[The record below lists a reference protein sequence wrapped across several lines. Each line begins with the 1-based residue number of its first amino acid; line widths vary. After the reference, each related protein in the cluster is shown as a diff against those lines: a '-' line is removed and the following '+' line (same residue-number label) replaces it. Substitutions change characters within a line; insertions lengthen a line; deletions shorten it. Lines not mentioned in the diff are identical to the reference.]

1 MQKTQVDRRWAG
13 LRQREIGRRPVD
25 LRDYLKVLKRR
36 WIVIALSGLLAV
48 GAAAVVTL
56 QTTPQYAS
64 TVRLFVSVPES
75 DAAAAYQGG
84 LFSEQRAASYAD
96 LVTGPELADRV
107 VDRLDLD
114 QDAESLGNQIT
125 ATVVPKTVI
134 LNVTVTDPDRIRA
147 SMLAGAVGRE
157 FVAFVGELETSPGAK
172 SSRPAIKA
180 SILGVPRTPDQPVS
194 PQPVRNIGIAALL
207 GVLLGVGI
215 AALRESLDTTLRS
228 ADDLANLADAPVLGS
243 IPFDPEAKEKKLI
256 TSLEPHAPRV
266 EAFKVLRT
274 NLQFVGIDQPNKI
287 FVVTSS
293 VPGDG
298 KTTNACNLAATLAQA
313 GQRVVLV
320 EADLRRPRVGEYTG
334 LESALGLTTVLI
346 GRTRL
351 ESAIQRW
358 GPDGIPV
365 LTSGVLPPDP
375 AELLHSRAL
384 AELLAKLREHFDS
397 IIIDAPPL
405 LPVTDAGILATQAD
419 GTLLVVRYGKTTHDQ
434 IRGSVA
440 RLNSVNARLIGTLL
454 NRSPQKG
461 DGGKYG
467 YGYGYGTGYAPVTR
481 RRRADSDYV
490 RQLARPWTGS
500 PDRTSAQK
508 GGARSGAS

>member
-1 MQKTQVDRRWAG
+1 M
-13 LRQREIGRRPVD
+13 D
-25 LRDYLKVLKRR
+25 LRDYLTVLRRR
-36 WIVIALSGLLAV
+36 WILILLSVLIAV
-48 GAAAVVTL
+48 GAAAAVTM

-114 QDAESLGNQIT
+114 QDAEALGDQIT

-147 SMLAGAVGRE
+147 GTLAGAVGRE
-157 FVAFVGELETSPGAK
+157 FVAFVDELETSPSDK
-172 SSRPAIKA
+172 SPSPAIKA
-180 SILGVPRTPDQPVS
+180 SVLGLPRTLDQPVS

-207 GVLLGVGI
+207 GLLLGVGI
-215 AALRESLDTTLRS
+215 AALRESLDTSLRS
-228 ADDLANLADAPVLGS
+228 ANEVVELTDAPVLGS
-243 IPFDPEAKEKKLI
+243 IPFDPEAKDKKLI

-298 KTTNACNLAATLAQA
+298 KTTNACNLAATLAQG
-313 GQRVVLV
+313 GQRVMLI
-320 EADLRRPRVGEYTG
+320 EADLRRPRIGEYTG

-346 GRTRL
+346 GRSRL
-351 ESAIQRW
+351 ESAIQTW
-358 GPDGIPV
+358 GPDSIPV

-375 AELLHSRAL
+375 AELLQSRAL
-384 AELLAKLREHFDS
+384 ADLLATLRQQFDT

-419 GTLLVVRYGKTTHDQ
+419 GTLLVVRYGKTTRDQ

-440 RLNSVNARLIGTLL
+440 RLNSVNARFIGTLL

-461 DGGKYG
+461 DGGSYG
-467 YGYGYGTGYAPVTR
+467 YGYGYGTGYAPANR
-481 RRRADSDYV
+481 SRPADGDYA
-490 RQLARPWTGS
+490 RQLARPWNGKAAM
-500 PDRTSAQK
+500 PRTQQRS
-508 GGARSGAS
+508 RSGAS